1 MIISKTNVFSLQGN
15 LTGNERRMK
24 AMGAYDAYNMRSK
37 QSKNLVS
44 RQMKQKSKS
53 MNVWTAGA
61 KETGR

>member
-1 MIISKTNVFSLQGN
+1 MND
-15 LTGNERRMK
+15 NERRMK